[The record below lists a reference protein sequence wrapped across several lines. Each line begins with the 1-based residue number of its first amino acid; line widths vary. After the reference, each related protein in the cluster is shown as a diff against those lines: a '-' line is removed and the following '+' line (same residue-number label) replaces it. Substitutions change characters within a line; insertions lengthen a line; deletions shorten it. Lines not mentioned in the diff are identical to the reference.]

1 MSYLLSVLLVALTA
15 LTWLVVV
22 TLAPDAE
29 RVAEPLREVA
39 TLLTALSLARIAELA
54 FGRLIEGR
62 GDRKATDLVRVMS
75 SIIIYLAALV
85 AFFYFGLGFNITGL
99 LATSAIVTIVIG
111 LALQTTL
118 GNLFAGMSIEL
129 ERPVH
134 VGDYLRRSPIEGQ
147 VEALKWRS
155 IFLRA
160 GNGALVVMPNNTL
173 ATNAAEIVP
182 QGSVI
187 SHTVPFHVPPFYPP
201 MMVEQLI
208 LEALAS
214 GTVHAGVL
222 KDPAPRA
229 LMLATEPEGG
239 AIRYGARFYTTRPGD
254 LTTISSAVLTRL
266 WYVLGRSG
274 IAMSSI
280 QEDDSTV
287 RLHVPGAFRFQPPAV
302 PPALV
307 AAGRILRFGPGEVIP
322 ADVPGLL
329 AHGLVQEDV
338 LDEEFDLGA
347 ALAALDAP
355 VDGRPAG
362 GRLGASAQAEIAKQA
377 MPFLGPL
384 ATALVANCAA
394 VTDDPFVVYHAIARR
409 ISAEKDRAKFL
420 SAAPTRPVRRLGP
433 GEEVGFAGILG
444 LEPAGARRRTVPAEA
459 TLVAFS
465 RECLAELLA
474 EPETGDALVRLLA
487 ASRSLRAE
495 TPADLRARLERLA
508 G

>member
-39 TLLTALSLARIAELA
+39 TLLTTLSAARIAELIL
-54 FGRLIEGR
+54 GRLIEGR
-62 GDRKATDLVRVMS
+62 GNHKATDLVRVMS
-75 SIIIYLAALV
+75 SIVIYLAALV

-187 SHTVPFHVPPFYPP
+187 SHTVPFHVPAFYPP

-208 LEALAS
+208 LDALGT
-214 GTVHAGVL
+214 GTVHVGIL

-229 LMLATEPEGG
+229 LMLATEPESG

-274 IAMSSI
+274 IAMTSI
-280 QEDDSTV
+280 QEDDATV
-287 RLHVPGAFRFQPPAV
+287 HLHVPGAFRFTSPPV

-307 AAGRILRFGPGEVIP
+307 AAGRILRFGPGEAIP
-322 ADVPGLL
+322 ADVPGILT
-329 AHGLVQEDV
+329 HGLVQEDV
-338 LDEEFDLGA
+338 LAEEFDLGQ
-347 ALAALDAP
+347 ALAALDTP
-355 VDGRPAG
+355 SGGGSVR

-377 MPFLGPL
+377 TPFLGPL
-384 ATALVANCAA
+384 ATVLVATFGA
-394 VTDDPFVVYHAIARR
+394 VTEDPYVVYHAIARR
-409 ISAEKDRAKFL
+409 ISAEKDRIKFL
-420 SAAPTRPVRRLGP
+420 SGAPPLPVRRLGP
-433 GEEVGFAGILG
+433 GEVVGFAGILG
-444 LEPAGARRRTVPAEA
+444 LEAPGARRRTVPAET
-459 TLVAFS
+459 TLVVFS
-465 RECLAELLA
+465 REGLAELLA
-474 EPETGDALVRLLA
+474 TPEAGEALLRLLA
-487 ASRSLRAE
+487 ASRSLGAL
-495 TPADLRARLERLA
+495 PVADLRARLERLV